1 AGTLVVYRD
10 APLSKPQLAD
20 AEPLPAPFPLSLDEQ
35 RAILGFAE
43 RGSQL
48 SAARRAELAAL
59 LAEPLQ
65 VPAEQAEPRLN
76 GIARGLL
83 GSAP

>member
-1 AGTLVVYRD
+1 MSLVLIAVLALLALCLVAG
-10 APLSKPQLAD
+10 
-20 AEPLPAPFPLSLDEQ
+20 
-35 RAILGFAE
+35 AILGFAE
-43 RGSQL
+43 RGGQL

-83 GSAP
+83 GPT